1 MVSRSCNSFGIVKS
15 DPIII
20 IVLGCNF
27 KIRLIFR
34 NFRDI
39 ERSVK
44 NRLKSFKINNAGV
57 SAFNLSTSSSAC
69 KGFRLAN
76 PSLFGLFVYPSTKSQ
91 L

>member
-1 MVSRSCNSFGIVKS
+1 M
-15 DPIII
+15 I
-20 IVLGCNF
+20 IVFGCNF

-34 NFRDI
+34 NFLEI

-44 NRLKSFKINNAGV
+44 NRLKSFKINKAGV
-57 SAFNLSTSSSAC
+57 SELNLSTSSSAC
-69 KGFRLAN
+69 KGFLLAN